1 MKEKKKKT
9 FFWQTATFLNGVYST
24 VTCFAIPSL
33 LRIRIYPQSTLD
45 QTKLEAKKNLCSQFQ
60 KKKEVM
66 AHIIDD
72 DDVEDQNLEGF
83 WGKQG
88 GHAGTLN

>member
-1 MKEKKKKT
+1 
-9 FFWQTATFLNGVYST
+9 
-24 VTCFAIPSL
+24 
-33 LRIRIYPQSTLD
+33 
-45 QTKLEAKKNLCSQFQ
+45 
-60 KKKEVM
+60 M